1 MTAAVS
7 SVSLNW
13 VIAAFLL
20 IFRCPPTSLHQRFA
34 QGKHAPLEHG
44 PVFGYQR
51 LQQRAR
57 SAKNAEMIPM
67 LAPTSPESAGMSRA
81 ALDRVE
87 AHLKQRYI
95 ETGRFPGTQLLV
107 YRRGKV
113 VHSAVQGYADLER
126 KVPVRDDTIF
136 RIYSM
141 TKPIT
146 SVAFMMLFEEG
157 RVALDEPVHKY
168 IPEWKN
174 LGVFAAGNAP
184 AFLTRPPSRPM
195 LIVDLLRHTSGLTY
209 GFQQRSNVDA
219 AYREKKIGDVV
230 KAGTLQTMIEDLANI
245 PLEFSPGEAWNY
257 SLSTDVVG
265 YLIGKISGRPFEQF
279 LKERIFDPLGMND
292 TDFYVPADKAHRLAA
307 CYSADPQ
314 GGMTFHATER
324 KGSLTLQDDPTTS
337 SFLLPPALVSGGGGL
352 CSTVADYLIFCRA
365 LLNGG
370 ELDGV
375 RLLGPKTL
383 KLMTSNHLPNGLD
396 LPAMSRSLFSEA
408 TYNGI
413 GFGLGFSVTM
423 DPAKTLIPGSAGEYS
438 WGGAATTSF
447 WVDPAEE
454 LIAIF
459 MTQVLPSSAYP
470 IRRELRTMVY
480 AAITASN
487 L

>member
-1 MTAAVS
+1 MS
-7 SVSLNW
+7 KS
-13 VIAAFLL
+13 AFD
-20 IFRCPPTSLHQRFA
+20 
-34 QGKHAPLEHG
+34 
-44 PVFGYQR
+44 R
-51 LQQRAR
+51 L
-57 SAKNAEMIPM
+57 
-67 LAPTSPESAGMSRA
+67 
-81 ALDRVE
+81 D
-87 AHLKQRYI
+87 AHLKHRYI
-95 ETGRFPGTQLLV
+95 DAGRFPGTQLVV

-113 VHSAVQGYADLER
+113 VHSAVQGFADLER
-126 KVPVRDDTIF
+126 KAPVKDDTIF

-174 LGVFAAGNAP
+174 LGVFVAGTAP

-219 AYREKKIGDVV
+219 AYREKKIAE
-230 KAGTLQTMIEDLANI
+230 AGTLETMIEDLGKL

-257 SLSTDVVG
+257 SVSADVIG
-265 YLIGKISGRPFEQF
+265 YLIGKISGQPFEQF
-279 LKERIFDPLGMND
+279 LKERIFDPLGMSD
-292 TDFYVPADKAHRLAA
+292 TAFYVPAEKAHRFAA
-307 CYSADPQ
+307 CYSADPK
-314 GGMTFHATER
+314 GAMTFHAAER
-324 KGSLTLQDDPTTS
+324 KGTLTLQDDPMTS
-337 SFLLPPALVSGGGGL
+337 SFLSPPSLISGGGGL
-352 CSTVADYLIFCRA
+352 CSTAADYLTFCRA
-365 LLNGG
+365 LLSGG
-370 ELDGV
+370 ELGGV

-383 KLMTSNHLPNGLD
+383 QLMTSNHLPGGRD
-396 LPAMSRSLFSEA
+396 LPEMSRSLFSEA

-423 DPAKTLIPGSAGEYS
+423 DVAKTLITGSAGEYA

-447 WVDPAEE
+447 WIDPAEE

-480 AAITASN
+480 AAITESN

>member
-1 MTAAVS
+1 MDQPSDTGGHWNMAGFRLSNVNLTPEMMT
-7 SVSLNW
+7 
-13 VIAAFLL
+13 
-20 IFRCPPTSLHQRFA
+20 
-34 QGKHAPLEHG
+34 
-44 PVFGYQR
+44 
-51 LQQRAR
+51 
-57 SAKNAEMIPM
+57 M
-67 LAPTSPESAGMSRA
+67 LAPTPASPETVGMSKA
-81 ALDRVE
+81 ALDRIDT
-87 AHLKQRYI
+87 HLKQRYI
-95 ETGRFPGTQLLV
+95 ESGRFPGAQLLV

-113 VHSAVQGYADLER
+113 AHSSVQGFADVER
-126 KVPVRDDTIF
+126 KVAMRDDTIF

-146 SVAFMMLFEEG
+146 TVAFMMLFEEG

-174 LGVFAAGNAP
+174 LGVFVAGISP
-184 AFLTRPPSRPM
+184 AFLTRPPTRPM

-219 AYREKKIGDVV
+219 AYREKKIGEVV
-230 KAGTLQTMIEDLANI
+230 KAGTLQTMIEDLASI

-257 SLSTDVVG
+257 SVSTDVLG
-265 YLIGKISGRPFEQF
+265 YLVGKIAGQPFEQF
-279 LKERIFDPLGMND
+279 LKQRIFDPLGMTD
-292 TDFYVPADKAHRLAA
+292 TDFHVPAEKAHRFAA

-314 GGMTFHATER
+314 GGFNINVTDR
-324 KGSLTLQDDPTTS
+324 KGGLTLQDDPTTS
-337 SFLLPPALVSGGGGL
+337 SFLQPPEFISGGGGL
-352 CSTVADYLIFCRA
+352 CSTAADYLTFCRA
-365 LLNGG
+365 LINGG
-370 ELDGV
+370 ELGGV

-383 KLMTSNHLPNGLD
+383 QLMTSNHLPGGAD
-396 LPAMSRSLFSEA
+396 LPALSRSMFAEA
-408 TYNGI
+408 AYNGI

-423 DPAKTLIPGSAGEYS
+423 DPAKTLIPGSPGEYA

-447 WVDPAEE
+447 WIDPAED

-480 AAITASN
+480 AAITESN

>member
-1 MTAAVS
+1 
-7 SVSLNW
+7 
-13 VIAAFLL
+13 
-20 IFRCPPTSLHQRFA
+20 
-34 QGKHAPLEHG
+34 
-44 PVFGYQR
+44 
-51 LQQRAR
+51 
-57 SAKNAEMIPM
+57 M
-67 LAPTSPESAGMSRA
+67 LAPTPASPESAGMSKA
-81 ALDRVE
+81 ALDRLE
-87 AHLKQRYI
+87 HHLKSRYI
-95 ETGRFPGTQLLV
+95 DAGRFPGTQLLI
-107 YRRGKV
+107 YRRGKM
-113 VHSAVQGYADLER
+113 VHSAVQGFADVER

-174 LGVFAAGNAP
+174 LGVFAAGTAP

-219 AYREKKIGDVV
+219 AYREKKITE
-230 KAGTLQTMIEDLANI
+230 AGTLHGMVEELAKI

-257 SLSTDVVG
+257 SVSTDVLG
-265 YLIGKISGRPFEQF
+265 YLIGKIADQPFEQF
-279 LKERIFDPLGMND
+279 LKQRIFDPLGMSD
-292 TDFYVPADKAHRLAA
+292 TDFYVPADKAHRFAA
-307 CYSADPQ
+307 CYSADPP
-314 GGMTFHATER
+314 GRVTFHATER
-324 KGSLTLQDDPTTS
+324 KGTLTLQDDPATS
-337 SFLLPPALVSGGGGL
+337 AFLSQPSFVSGGGGL
-352 CSTVADYLIFCRA
+352 CSTAADYLSFCRA
-365 LLNGG
+365 LINGG
-370 ELDGV
+370 ELGGV

-383 KLMTSNHLPNGLD
+383 KLMTSNHLPGGVD
-396 LPAMSRSLFSEA
+396 LPALSRSLFSEA

-413 GFGLGFSVTM
+413 GFGLGFAVTM
-423 DPAKTLIPGSAGEYS
+423 DPAKTLIPGSPGEYN

-447 WVDPAEE
+447 WIDPAEE

-470 IRRELRTMVY
+470 VRRELRTMVY
-480 AAITASN
+480 AAITDSN